1 MLNNLEHLERDPQ
14 ITDRRRHPRIQVPF
28 VLYVELGNGNSGLIP
43 NFSEDGFCM
52 RAGTILVG
60 DTFSSLQFQLPQSG
74 TWIECAGRLAW
85 QGASKKE
92 AGIEFIDLHK
102 EGRDQIR
109 NWISSQTVS
118 GAVPA
123 EKSNFNGVVDTEE
136 PDRIAGSDYTVEQPS
151 PAEFEF
157 SEFFPEERKLT
168 PKSAAGPDEVLS
180 EEWKPDSAPTAE
192 ANDP

>member
-14 ITDRRRHPRIQVPF
+14 TTDRRRHPRIQVPF
-28 VLYVELGNGNSGLIP
+28 AVYVELGNGNGGLISDI
-43 NFSEDGFCM
+43 NEAGF
-52 RAGTILVG
+52 AVQASTILVG
-60 DTFSSLQFQLPQSG
+60 DNFSSLQFQLPESG

-92 AGIEFIDLHK
+92 AGIEFIDLHE

-123 EKSNFNGVVDTEE
+123 G
-136 PDRIAGSDYTVEQPS
+136 
-151 PAEFEF
+151 
-157 SEFFPEERKLT
+157 
-168 PKSAAGPDEVLS
+168 KSAASSQWNPS
-180 EEWKPDSAPTAE
+180 
-192 ANDP
+192 